1 VKVCNLY
8 GDGFYYIP
16 GTQTCIKLGG
26 FLRTE
31 VDFHAGGS
39 FTPFFATNGLQTRA
53 NDAAATRARGVVT
66 FDTREQTSYGTLRAY
81 IAGGWQFTTN
91 DPPTLSLPG
100 TVEGTGGGA
109 GVLGSNSN
117 AYLLRA
123 FIQWGGFTFG
133 KTASFFDFFNT
144 SKYSHQTN
152 FLYQDYA
159 GVGVFT
165 YAYTQQF
172 GNGIAGSIA
181 LQDPTTFAHPVLD
194 VSTTTSAAGV
204 NTQVPDNPFQVGATG
219 PTSSG
224 NTNAGFLVPD
234 IVASLR
240 TDQAW
245 GGAQIAGILHDNRS
259 NAYLNGGTP
268 AAPING
274 VVDTTAHPSDKWG
287 GAISGG
293 LELNL
298 ANWGWAKGDSFA
310 VQSQYCWGDSESC
323 INNSGTRLNDLF
335 WGRRRGGNIGLAWVD
350 DAYFANSA
358 AVALA
363 GAGAVNNHPAIQ
375 TGLQL
380 PKVWNIWAAIQHYWV
395 PELRTSLYGGY
406 AEYKANS
413 SAVDTLFC
421 APLHNGATV
430 FGAAGASGTV
440 TGSSAVAASGCADWA
455 AWSIGS
461 RTVWNPVKNL
471 DIGVDVL
478 YSALTKS
485 AFEGATVRF
494 TPAQSPAAAL
504 TAGSSNI
511 VSGIVRVQY
520 NFYP

>member
-1 VKVCNLY
+1 MKVCTLY

-16 GTQTCIKLGG
+16 GTQTCIKIGG

-53 NDAAATRARGVVT
+53 NDAATTRARGVIT
-66 FDTREQTSYGTLRAY
+66 LDTREQTSWGTLRSY

-91 DPPTLSLPG
+91 DAPTLSLAGASVG
-100 TVEGTGGGA
+100 TAGGA
-109 GVLGSNSN
+109 ASPSNSNNSN

-133 KTASFFDFFNT
+133 KTASFYDFFNT

-159 GVGVFT
+159 GVGIFT
-165 YAYTQQF
+165 FAYTQQL
-172 GNGIAGSIA
+172 GNGFAATLG
-181 LQDPTTFAHPVLD
+181 LQDDTPFAHPVLD
-194 VSTTTSAAGV
+194 VSFGPTAAGV
-204 NTQVPDNPFQVGATG
+204 QPIAGDNPFQVGATG
-219 PTSSG
+219 PTNSG

-245 GGAQIAGILHDNRS
+245 GGAQIAGILHDNRA
-259 NAYLNGGTP
+259 NAYLIPGAG
-268 AAPING
+268 I
-274 VVDTTAHPSDKWG
+274 VDTTAHPGDKWG
-287 GAISGG
+287 GAISAG

-298 ANWGWAKGDSFA
+298 ANWGWSKGDSFA
-310 VQSQYCWGDSESC
+310 IQSQYCVGDSESC
-323 INNSGTRLNDLF
+323 VNNSGARQADLF
-335 WGRRRGGNIGLAWVD
+335 WGRKNGGNIGLAWVD
-350 DAYFANSA
+350 DAYFANTA
-358 AVALA
+358 AGVFAP
-363 GAGAVNNHPAIQ
+363 NAIQ

-380 PKVWNIWAAIQHYWV
+380 PTAWNIWAAVQHYWT

-406 AEYKANS
+406 LEFKANS
-413 SAVDTLFC
+413 SAVDASFC
-421 APLHNGATV
+421 APLHAGGTITNGGV
-430 FGAAGASGTV
+430 IK
-440 TGSSAVAASGCADWA
+440 GSSAVSASGCTDWA
-455 AWSIGS
+455 TWAIGS
-461 RTVWNPVKNL
+461 RTIWNPTKNL

-478 YSALTKS
+478 YSRLTKS
-485 AFEGATVRF
+485 AFEGATVTF
-494 TPAQSPAAAL
+494 TPAQSPL
-504 TAGSSNI
+504 ETLKAGSSQI